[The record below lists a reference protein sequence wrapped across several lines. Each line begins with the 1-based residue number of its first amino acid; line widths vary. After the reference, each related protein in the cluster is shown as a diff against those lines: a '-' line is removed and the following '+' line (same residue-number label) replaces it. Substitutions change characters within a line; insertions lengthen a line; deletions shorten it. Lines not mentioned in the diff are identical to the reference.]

1 MQEENMQE
9 ENGQKK
15 KKKLLW
21 TILLALSLLVVLV
34 CGMILGR
41 YYLKQWKSQKVYE
54 TLKEDYVKKEPEIA
68 EESDTDEKDETD
80 GSGIRDD
87 LLVVDF
93 ESLWEL
99 NPDVYAWL
107 EIPGTIISY
116 PVLQHA
122 VDDGYYLNHT
132 IDYKEGRPGAIYS
145 ERCNETDFSE
155 FIHILY
161 GHNMRNGSMFADL
174 HKYEDQDFLNEN
186 SEIYIYT
193 PDKIFVYRIFAAVV
207 TGDRHIMYL
216 YDFSSEAGK
225 QKYLD
230 DLYKKTDSRNRYLEG
245 VEVTTEDKIL
255 TLSTCV
261 YGEKDRRYLVNGV
274 LEEIIENK
282 NKVTIQSQDS
292 EIR

>member
-1 MQEENMQE
+1 MQEENKQQE
-9 ENGQKK
+9 TGQQGINAQRRKI
-15 KKKLLW
+15 LW
-21 TILLALSLLVVLV
+21 TVLMALSLLVVLV
-34 CGMILGR
+34 CGIILGR
-41 YYLKQWKSQKVYE
+41 HYLGQRAAGKVYKD
-54 TLKEDYVKKEPEIA
+54 LKEDYVKKEPENEQES
-68 EESDTDEKDETD
+68 EEQKEEEDT
-80 GSGIRDD
+80 GLRDD

-122 VDDGYYLNHT
+122 TDDAYYLNHT
-132 IDYKEGRPGAIYS
+132 IDYREGRPGAIYS
-145 ERCNETDFSE
+145 ERYNETDFSE

-174 HKYEDQDFLNEN
+174 HKYEDQEFLNEN

-193 PDKIFVYRIFAAVV
+193 PDRIFVYQIFAAVV

-225 QKYLD
+225 QQYLD

-274 LEEIIENK
+274 LKEVIEVEEK
-282 NKVTIQSQDS
+282 
-292 EIR
+292 